1 MPITR
6 QVRIQKPATARDA
19 NAPSGSQ
26 RPENRPNRRYSLSS
40 NEDHGDLE
48 ASLASLRS
56 TAQADAA
63 AAAAGQPSLGV
74 RSGSG
79 RGSSRSP
86 IRAARMMANKIF
98 AKDSVSSTLMPNDTV
113 WTAKND
119 YATDIRLLFKRRITN
134 LYLSLTSLRAYVELN
149 YTGFRK
155 ILKKYVAAHNGYHLL
170 ISQ

>member
-1 MPITR
+1 MKCSLICTGSRR
-6 QVRIQKPATARDA
+6 QE
-19 NAPSGSQ
+19 S
-26 RPENRPNRRYSLSS
+26 RPNRRYSLSS

-48 ASLASLRS
+48 ASLASLR
-56 TAQADAA
+56 TAAHADAVA
-63 AAAAGQPSLGV
+63 AATGQSSLGV

-98 AKDSVSSTLMPNDTV
+98 AKDSVSSATGPDTV

-155 ILKKYVAAHNGYHLL
+155 ILKKSVFGIRRHDLC
-170 ISQ
+170 